1 MPAFHFDT
9 FFGGNQKKFLVCIL
23 VACLHI
29 STYAQSFVRI
39 NSGTKSNI
47 RHIVMLKEDEGYF
60 LADKT
65 YKFSEGVEWIKAD
78 NPSLH
83 SISFFTANSIND
95 YWYTINLENSTSMVY
110 HSVGGKIE
118 SMVGPF
124 GVSIFAFSVSKGN
137 IAFLCSSSEVAV
149 YEKGEFKKIELAPEK
164 AIIKKVIGIDGRN
177 FWILTNKNKLFF
189 YNGTKYKPLLENKY
203 VSDFVVV
210 DQKKG
215 YALCQNEIIEFD
227 GMDSKE
233 VMINEK
239 LSNVEKIFVSP
250 NNEIWLIGSQSR
262 IFRVRG
268 SRLDDLSYKEKYQL
282 SDLSFAG
289 NDDVWIAGGEGVL
302 LYLGKRYFPPF
313 EKDNPGFSSFK
324 LTNFGIDLDNEYG
337 VALADLNGDE
347 KIDIFSVCISGYNRL
362 YINRVE
368 SGVDSAKENFFR
380 EEGFIRKSEGTF
392 DSNSESSY
400 AELKLG
406 ITVADIDNDGDEDIY
421 ICYLNS
427 KNKLLI
433 NDGNGMFR
441 DVSSQPN
448 RACYNF
454 NRSTAA
460 AFADVDLD
468 GNVDLYVTS
477 ENGSNKLFKNDGT
490 GHFTDITFSSG
501 LETVSGG
508 SCATFSDINGDGLP
522 DLCITFWYERNRI
535 YLNETKNGRIK
546 FRDITEETDLAKA
559 PPVKSNGA
567 TFADINNDGFP
578 DLFIANKNEENKIY
592 LNNGKGNFRD
602 VTNNYLEK
610 SVFLS
615 NGGVFADFDNDGYQD
630 LYLSNIGTNVLYK
643 NVNGLFFKDVT
654 SDFGADMS
662 GYSTGS
668 AVGDFDND
676 GNIDL
681 YVANFLGGSSRV
693 FMNQGRNTQTLKLK
707 LEGILSNRDA
717 IGAKIYLYSKDP
729 ATKKETLEGFQ
740 EISGGGSYASIS
752 AKEAIFPIMPGIDY
766 FAIIK
771 FPYPNSEVRIDDLK
785 PGSLLVR
792 EKTGWNS
799 LTNRLEQMVLRTV
812 KNPETLREYL
822 KALIVLFLIAI
833 YFRWHIRGRSRIN
846 WIRKGA
852 VVVIFAGFPFL
863 NLLVIYTSSF
873 WLSVIPIFVVLVLL
887 AIMHLI
893 TERLQISVAL
903 TKQKIKLREKIS
915 RDLHDDLAS
924 TLGSISIYTDTLKR
938 IGDPVQ
944 SDFKRLSKKIAELT
958 QTALQSITDIIW
970 MTSPRNDSLQGL
982 LAKVNSHL
990 YETLTDN
997 GIHYHAEI
1005 NAPDEI
1011 ILMPDELKND
1021 TFLILK
1027 EATHNIIRH
1036 SRAKS
1041 VSFIADVKGS
1051 TCSISLMDDGLGF
1064 DENNLQKDVSH
1075 GNGLINIRRRA
1086 EESKI
1091 DLSVFSQ
1098 TGKGTII
1105 HLIIKI

>member
-1 MPAFHFDT
+1 
-9 FFGGNQKKFLVCIL
+9 
-23 VACLHI
+23 
-29 STYAQSFVRI
+29 
-39 NSGTKSNI
+39 
-47 RHIVMLKEDEGYF
+47 MLKENEGYF

-65 YKFSEGVEWIKAD
+65 YKFNEGVEWIKAD
-78 NPSLH
+78 YPSLH

-110 HSVGGKIE
+110 HSIGGKIE

-124 GVSIFAFSVSKGN
+124 GVSIFAFSVSKEN
-137 IAFLCSSSEVAV
+137 IAFLCSSSEVAI

-164 AIIKKVIGIDGRN
+164 AIIKKIIGIDGRN
-177 FWILTNKNKLFF
+177 FWILTSKNKLFF

-203 VSDFVVV
+203 VNDFVVV
-210 DQKKG
+210 DQKNG

-227 GMDSKE
+227 GM
-233 VMINEK
+233 
-239 LSNVEKIFVSP
+239 LSNCVMTNEELRHAEKIFVSP
-250 NNEIWLIGSQSR
+250 KNEIWLIGSQSKILR
-262 IFRVRG
+262 IRG
-268 SRLDDLSYKEKYQL
+268 GRLDDLSFKEKFQL

-289 NDDVWIAGGEGVL
+289 NEEVWIAGTEGVL
-302 LYLGKRYFPPF
+302 LYLGKRNLPPF
-313 EKDNPGFSSFK
+313 EKGNPGFSSFK
-324 LTNFGIDLDNEYG
+324 LTNFSIDLDNEYG
-337 VALADLNGDE
+337 VALADLNRDG
-347 KIDIFSVCISGYNRL
+347 KIDIFSVCISDYNRL
-362 YINRVE
+362 YINQLK
-368 SGVDSAKENFFR
+368 SGADSKEIFFR
-380 EEGFIRKSEGTF
+380 EEGFLRKSEGTF
-392 DSNSESSY
+392 DSKSESSY

-406 ITVADIDNDGDEDIY
+406 VTVADIDNDGDEDIY

-427 KNKLLI
+427 RNKLLI
-433 NDGNGMFR
+433 NNGNGMFR
-441 DVSSQPN
+441 DVSLQPN
-448 RACYNF
+448 RACDNF

-490 GHFTDITFSSG
+490 GHFTDITLSAG

-522 DLCITFWYERNRI
+522 DLCVTFWYERNRI
-535 YLNETKNGRIK
+535 YLNETKNGKIK

-602 VTNNYLEK
+602 VTKNYLEK
-610 SVFLS
+610 SIFLS

-643 NVNGLFFKDVT
+643 NVNGLFFRDVT

-681 YVANFLGGSSRV
+681 YVANFLGGSSKV
-693 FMNQGRNTQTLKLK
+693 FMNQSRNMQTLKLK
-707 LEGILSNRDA
+707 LEGVLSNRDA

-729 ATKKETLEGFQ
+729 VTGKETLESFQ
-740 EISGGGSYASIS
+740 EISGGGGYASIS
-752 AKEAIFPIMPGIDY
+752 AKEAIFPIMAGIEY

-771 FPYPNSEVRIDDLK
+771 FPYPKSVVRVDDLK
-785 PGSLLVR
+785 PGSLLVS
-792 EKTGWNS
+792 EKTGWNA
-799 LTNRLEQMVLRTV
+799 LINRMGQMVLRIV
-812 KNPETLREYL
+812 KNPEILREYL
-822 KALIVLFLIAI
+822 KAAIVLFLIVI
-833 YFRWHIRGRSRIN
+833 YYWRHIRGRSRIN
-846 WIRKGA
+846 WIRKGT
-852 VVVIFAGFPFL
+852 VIVIFTGFPFL

-873 WLSVIPIFVVLVLL
+873 WLFVIPIFVVLVLL
-887 AIMHLI
+887 AIVHLI

-903 TKQKIKLREKIS
+903 TKQKMNLREKIS

-938 IGDPVQ
+938 IKDPVQ
-944 SDFKRLSKKIAELT
+944 SDFKRLSQKIAELT
-958 QTALQSITDIIW
+958 QSALQSITDIIW

-997 GIHYHAEI
+997 GVQYHAEI

-1064 DENNLQKDVSH
+1064 DENNLRKNVSH

-1098 TGKGTII
+1098 TGKGTFI

>member
-1 MPAFHFDT
+1 
-9 FFGGNQKKFLVCIL
+9 
-23 VACLHI
+23 
-29 STYAQSFVRI
+29 
-39 NSGTKSNI
+39 
-47 RHIVMLKEDEGYF
+47 MLKEDEGYF
-60 LADKT
+60 LADKI
-65 YKFSEGVEWIKAD
+65 YKFNEGAEWIKAN
-78 NPSLH
+78 NPSLRA
-83 SISFFTANSIND
+83 ISFFTANTVSD
-95 YWYTINLENSTSMVY
+95 FWYASNLENSTSMVF
-110 HSVGGKIE
+110 HFVDGKAE

-124 GVSIFAFSVSKGN
+124 GVAIYAFFVSKEN

-149 YEKGEFKKIELAPEK
+149 YEKGEYIKIELAPGK
-164 AIIKKVIGIDGRN
+164 AIIKKIIGIDSRN
-177 FWILTNKNKLFF
+177 FWILTDKNKLFY
-189 YNGTKYKPLLENKY
+189 YNGTKYRPLLENK
-203 VSDFVVV
+203 SINDFVVV
-210 DQKKG
+210 DQKRG
-215 YALCQNEIIEFD
+215 YALCQNEIVEFD
-227 GMDSKE
+227 GMDSKG
-233 VMINEK
+233 VLINEK
-239 LSNVEKIFVSP
+239 LRNANKIFVSP
-250 NNEIWLIGSQSR
+250 DNEIWLIGPQSR
-262 IFRVRG
+262 IFRVKDN
-268 SRLDDLSYKEKYQL
+268 RLDDLSFKEKYQL
-282 SDLSFAG
+282 SNLSFAG
-289 NDDVWIAGGEGVL
+289 SEEIWIAGAEGVL
-302 LYLGKRYFPPF
+302 LYSGKRNLPLF
-313 EKDNPGFSSFK
+313 EEGNPGFSSFR
-324 LTNFGIDLDNEYG
+324 LTNFSIDLDNEYG

-347 KIDIFSVCISGYNRL
+347 KIDIFSVCISDYNRL
-362 YINRVE
+362 YINRLK
-368 SGVDSAKENFFR
+368 SGVDSVKENFFR
-380 EEGFIRKSEGTF
+380 EEGFIRKSGGTF
-392 DSNSESSY
+392 DSKSESSY

-406 ITVADIDNDGDEDIY
+406 VTVADVDNDGDEDTY

-427 KNKLLI
+427 RNKLLL
-433 NDGNGMFR
+433 NNGSGMFR
-441 DVSSQPN
+441 DVSLQPN
-448 RACYNF
+448 RACDNF

-460 AFADVDLD
+460 SFADVDLD

-490 GHFTDITFSSG
+490 GHFTDITLGAG

-522 DLCITFWYERNRI
+522 DLCVTFWYERNKI
-535 YLNETKNGRIK
+535 YLNETENGRIK
-546 FRDITEETDLAKA
+546 FRDITDETDLDKA
-559 PPVKSNGA
+559 TPVKSNGV

-592 LNNGKGNFRD
+592 LNSGKGNFKD

-610 SVFLS
+610 SIFLS

-654 SDFGADMS
+654 SDMGADMS

-729 ATKKETLEGFQ
+729 VTKKETLESSQ
-740 EISGGGSYASIS
+740 EISGGGNYASIS
-752 AKEAIFPIMPGIDY
+752 AKEAIFPLFPGNNY

-792 EKTGWNS
+792 ERMGWDA
-799 LTNRLEQMVLRTV
+799 LTNRLAQMVLRTV
-812 KNPETLREYL
+812 KNPEILREYL
-822 KALIVLFLIAI
+822 KAVIVLCIMASYLW
-833 YFRWHIRGRSRIN
+833 RHIRGRSRIN
-846 WIRKGA
+846 WLRKGA
-852 VVVIFAGFPFL
+852 VVVIFAGFPFF
-863 NLLVIYTSSF
+863 NLLVIYTTSF
-873 WLSVIPIFVVLVLL
+873 WLYVSPIFVVLVLL
-887 AIMHLI
+887 AIVHLI
-893 TERLQISVAL
+893 TERLQILVAL
-903 TKQKIKLREKIS
+903 NKQKMKIREKIS

-938 IGDPVQ
+938 IEDPVQ
-944 SDFKRLSKKIAELT
+944 SDFKRLSHKIAELT
-958 QTALQSITDIIW
+958 QSALQSITDIIW

-982 LAKVNSHL
+982 LSKVNSHL

-997 GIHYHAEI
+997 GIQYHAEI

-1041 VSFIADVKGS
+1041 VSFIADVSGS

-1064 DENNLQKDVSH
+1064 DENNIQKDVSH

-1098 TGKGTII
+1098 TGKGTYI
-1105 HLIIKI
+1105 HLTLKI